1 MPAPCSPSR
10 PASLLVADPLRAL
23 VATLGDHVQ
32 ESEQEQEDEEEE
44 GGEDSDDSS
53 LPAQVRE
60 AKRAMTASLSKEQ
73 KAVTMQWRRK
83 VRDAD
88 TKKKQGK
95 LADEGAYDL
104 AKKLY
109 LLADEGFVDGSEDPP
124 TGEYEVRAPRV
135 PAFVMFLPD
144 SSSRS
149 RSTSCWSR
157 LARLQR
163 RTTRRRKA
171 SRLRRRRRRQRLRRR
186 LRLRQGLRGRR
197 RLRRRGTRRKR
208 RSRRPSGSRPSWTS
222 STRACRSTRR
232 RSSTSKAASG
242 SAAPR

>member
-1 MPAPCSPSR
+1 MCAGACW
-10 PASLLVADPLRAL
+10 LLIRLSAL
-23 VATLGDHVQ
+23 VATLGDHLQ
-32 ESEQEQEDEEEE
+32 EPEHSEQEQEDEEEE
-44 GGEDSDDSS
+44 GREDSDDSS

-124 TGEYEVRAPRV
+124 TGEYEVSSTFSRC
-135 PAFVMFLPD
+135 AFVMLLPD

-149 RSTSCWSR
+149 RTISCLFRW
-157 LARLQR
+157 ARPLRQ
-163 RTTRRRKA
+163 TTRRRKA
-171 SRLRRRRRRQRLRRR
+171 SSASPPLRRFLVATHCGIVLPLVRL
-186 LRLRQGLRGRR
+186 
-197 RLRRRGTRRKR
+197 
-208 RSRRPSGSRPSWTS
+208 
-222 STRACRSTRR
+222 
-232 RSSTSKAASG
+232 
-242 SAAPR
+242 